1 MRAVAPPG
9 GCKVCV
15 RYITKIDRPTESPNV
30 KKLVPMVCTR
40 ITAIVADKRCPPIKF
55 LGCDKGASGTAKRRT
70 AVAPKDPMSRLCPD
84 RLVMSK
90 IDQMAIVLLTK
101 LQMANRKESLFR
113 FARSGA
119 FIL

>member
-1 MRAVAPPG
+1 M
-9 GCKVCV
+9 
-15 RYITKIDRPTESPNV
+15 
-30 KKLVPMVCTR
+30 
-40 ITAIVADKRCPPIKF
+40 
-55 LGCDKGASGTAKRRT
+55 
-70 AVAPKDPMSRLCPD
+70 APKDPMSRLCPD